1 MDRLEVKLSRYLS
14 LKAEGK
20 LALSVLALI
29 TICGGIGM
37 TIWTW
42 H

>member
-1 MDRLEVKLSRYLS
+1 MKLSRYLS

-20 LALSVLALI
+20 LALTVLALI
-29 TICGGIGM
+29 TLCSSTAM
-37 TIWTW
+37 AIWTW